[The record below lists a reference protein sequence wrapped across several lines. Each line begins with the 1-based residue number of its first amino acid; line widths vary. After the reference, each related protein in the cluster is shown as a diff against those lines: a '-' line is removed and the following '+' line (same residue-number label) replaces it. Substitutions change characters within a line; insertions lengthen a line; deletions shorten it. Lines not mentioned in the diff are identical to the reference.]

1 MIKDSQRNRAYSQPT
16 AGQGC
21 TKAGGPKV
29 TNAIGL
35 SNHSGHPPWPGS
47 WR

>member
-1 MIKDSQRNRAYSQPT
+1 MIKDSQRNRVCSQPT

-21 TKAGGPKV
+21 PKAGGPEV

>member
-1 MIKDSQRNRAYSQPT
+1 MIRDSQQNRVCSQPT

-21 TKAGGPKV
+21 PKAGGPKV